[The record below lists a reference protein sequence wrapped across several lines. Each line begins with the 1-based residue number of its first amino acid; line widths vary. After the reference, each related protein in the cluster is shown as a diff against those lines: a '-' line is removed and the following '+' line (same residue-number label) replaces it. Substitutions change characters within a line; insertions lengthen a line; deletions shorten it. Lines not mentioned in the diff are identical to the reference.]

1 MPRIPKSKTAGP
13 RRSASAAC
21 QPSPPATRDI
31 LLAVTGDSPAILT
44 ETIWFLATQA
54 EDAFVPHE
62 VLAVTTTRGKSA
74 IEKQLLGSEP
84 SAGGSTIWHALSQ
97 ALAARGIPVE
107 GRLQLRIRLIEQ
119 TSPKPG
125 PVRELEDIRDRKENE
140 AAADSILRV
149 AQEVC
154 IPERNRVVASIAG
167 GRKAMGA
174 LLYAVMSLVG
184 KEQDRVTHVL
194 VAPPYDTKLQ
204 PMFYFP
210 AQPVQELC
218 DAQGN
223 VHRAQDA
230 KLDLA
235 EVPFV
240 VLRRRFGDL
249 AKREPTFMALVRR
262 HNAASGDLGADITLD
277 VAKGLLD
284 VDGAQL
290 SLAPHHTLQ
299 IEFLLR
305 LAQARLQPSGHTE
318 ACELFRVWRHPLTA
332 ESEATDKLVV
342 DAQLLDRVRRL
353 PKPRLAMSLPEEA
366 RNCLKKLSGE
376 DYKDPLS
383 KVRIWL
389 RAQGSRW
396 QMGSERAAYELPPGS
411 RVTVRS

>member
-1 MPRIPKSKTAGP
+1 MKSSQPKPSP
-13 RRSASAAC
+13 RRSASAASLPG
-21 QPSPPATRDI
+21 QPATHDI
-31 LLAVTGDSPAILT
+31 LLAVTGDSPAIVS
-44 ETIWFLATQA
+44 ETIWWLATQA
-54 EDAFVPHE
+54 DNPFVPHE
-62 VLAVTTTRGKSA
+62 VVVVTTTSGKSA
-74 IEKQLLGSEP
+74 IEKQLFSPAP
-84 SAGGSTIWHALSQ
+84 SAGGSTVWHALSQ

-167 GRKAMGA
+167 GRKTMGA

-194 VAPPYDTKLQ
+194 VGPPYDTRLQ
-204 PMFYFP
+204 PLFYFP
-210 AQPVQELC
+210 AQPVQELR
-218 DAQGN
+218 DDQGK
-223 VHRAQDA
+223 VHRAEHA
-230 KLDLA
+230 SLDLA

-262 HNAASGDLGADITLD
+262 HNALSGSPGADITLD
-277 VAKGLLD
+277 VARGVLE

-305 LAQARLQPSGHTE
+305 LAEARLQPRDHTE
-318 ACELFRVWRHPLTA
+318 ACELFRVWRHPLTE
-332 ESEATDKLVV
+332 ESEATDKNVV
-342 DAQLLDRVRRL
+342 DAKLLDSVRQL
-353 PKPRLAMSLPEEA
+353 PKPRLVMSLPDEA
-366 RNCLKKLSGE
+366 RNCLKNLTGE

-389 RAQGSRW
+389 RDQGARW

-411 RVTVRS
+411 RVVVRP

>member
-1 MPRIPKSKTAGP
+1 MPRNPKSKPTET
-13 RRSASAAC
+13 RRSASTRKPG
-21 QPSPPATRDI
+21 QPATHDI
-31 LLAVTGDSPAILT
+31 LLAVTGDSPAIVT
-44 ETIWFLATQA
+44 ETIWRLATQ
-54 EDAFVPHE
+54 DDNPFVPHE
-62 VLAVTTTRGKSA
+62 VVAVTTTRGKSA
-74 IEKQLLGSEP
+74 IEKQLFSPAP
-84 SAGGSTIWHALSQ
+84 SAGGSTVWHALSQ
-97 ALAARGIPVE
+97 ALAACGLPVE

-119 TSPKPG
+119 TSPRPG

-167 GRKAMGA
+167 GRKTVGA

-194 VAPPYDTKLQ
+194 VSPPYDRTLE

-210 AQPVQELC
+210 AQPVQELR
-218 DAQGN
+218 DGHGN

-230 KLDLA
+230 NAKLDLA
-235 EVPFV
+235 DVPFV

-262 HNAASGDLGADITLD
+262 HNSLSGAPGADITLD
-277 VAKGLLD
+277 VARGLLE

-305 LAQARLQPSGHTE
+305 LAQAKLQPRDHTE

-332 ESEATDKLVV
+332 ESEATDPKVV
-342 DAQLLDRVRRL
+342 DVNLLERVRQL
-353 PKPRLAMSLPEEA
+353 PKPRLVMSLPEEA
-366 RNCLKKLSGE
+366 QNSLKKLTGE

-389 RAQGSRW
+389 RDQGSRW
-396 QMGSERAAYELPPGS
+396 QMGSERAAYELPPG
-411 RVTVRS
+411 RA